1 MDQSAA
7 DHGWQQLQANIKS
20 FLDESLHGDG
30 RRLEYKPRF
39 IMSLPEMSSE
49 HPQKDRRPF

>member
-30 RRLEYKPRF
+30 RKLEYKPRF
-39 IMSLPEMSSE
+39 IMPLPEMSSE